1 MSIEQRFKK
10 TSDAFRPD
18 INGLRAWAVMAVV
31 LYHFGVPGFQG
42 GFVGVDIF
50 FVISGFLMTGIIV
63 KGVSRASFSFIDF
76 YLARAKRIIPALLA
90 VCLTLLILGWFFLPS
105 TDYKSLA
112 SHSVYSL
119 LFVSNIEYWLSAGY
133 FDAESHEK
141 WLLHTWSLSV
151 EWQFYMLLPFILWAP
166 WKIKP
171 SKRVL
176 IGVLTLLA
184 LLSFAASA
192 HYSSTYPTASFYLL
206 HTRAWE
212 LMTGGLIWL
221 LPSTQLSQRI
231 RYSLTMLGLGLVAIA
246 IWALNKDAVWPGTWA
261 ALPVIGTAL
270 VIWSQQRTALTHHRI
285 AQWLGDR
292 SYSLY
297 LWHWPVFVTLV
308 LLEQRYEPVAL
319 AAGIGLSLVLGAL
332 SYRWIEQPTR
342 TTLSSLRGA
351 RSWITLISAGA
362 VVSAAAVVVW
372 KFSGFPERL
381 PKAVEMTASEQT
393 NKNERSE
400 ICHLRTGTTPKEC
413 EYGSHKSK
421 ILLIGDSHAQ
431 VLVSSLS
438 ASLPDF
444 TIVQLTYAGCPFIE
458 GMKQTHQAT
467 KSLPHG
473 HDCHGYNERLKKWI
487 NQYPKSYPILL
498 AGRYAIH
505 PFGLNETTPK
515 PQKPQAYF
523 NKVYDSATPELMAEL
538 SGALTKTA
546 CNLAKERTVFM
557 LRPIPEMGFNV
568 PRASSVRIAF
578 GFSPEVSIAKES
590 YMARNAWVWQAQDTA
605 RDQCGIVILDG
616 TDALC
621 DDTRCYGTKNGRPI
635 YFDDDHLSEYG
646 NKLLVPIFKQI
657 LSHMPAQSTHDIP

>member
-1 MSIEQRFKK
+1 MDIKPQIRPF
-10 TSDAFRPD
+10 SDGFRAD

-63 KGVSRASFSFIDF
+63 KGISRGSFSFIGF

-90 VCLTLLILGWFFLPS
+90 VCITLLTLGWFFLPS
-105 TDYKSLA
+105 TDYKTLA

-119 LFVSNIEYWLSAGY
+119 FFLSNIEYWLSAGY

-176 IGVLTLLA
+176 IGVLTLLT

-192 HYSSTYPTASFYLL
+192 YYSSIYPTASFYLL

-212 LMTGGLIWL
+212 LIAGGLIWL
-221 LPSTQLSQRI
+221 LPTTQLKPRL
-231 RYSLTMLGLGLVAIA
+231 RYSLSMLGLCLITIA
-246 IWALNKDAVWPGTWA
+246 ILALDKDVVWPGVWA
-261 ALPVIGTAL
+261 TLPVIGAVL
-270 VIWSQQRTALTHHRI
+270 VIWTQQQTALTHHRI

-319 AAGIGLSLVLGAL
+319 AAGIGLSLSLGAL

-342 TTLSSLRGA
+342 AALSSLPAA
-351 RSWITLISAGA
+351 RSWIALITAGT

-381 PKAVEMTASEQT
+381 PKAVEIIASEQS
-393 NKNERSE
+393 NKNEKSDS
-400 ICHLRTGTTPKEC
+400 CQLRAGTTPKEC
-413 EYGSHKSK
+413 EHGSHKSK

-431 VLVSSLS
+431 VLVSSLR
-438 ASLPDF
+438 ASLPGF
-444 TIVQLTYAGCPFIE
+444 TIVQLTYGGCPFIE
-458 GMKQTHQAT
+458 GMKRNNQAT
-467 KSLPHG
+467 KHLPNEHNC
-473 HDCHGYNERLKKWI
+473 HDYTEQLKKWLKK
-487 NQYPKSYPILL
+487 YPKDYPILL
-498 AGRYAIH
+498 VGRYAIH
-505 PFGLNETTPK
+505 PFGANELSPDSQV
-515 PQKPQAYF
+515 PLSYF
-523 NKVYDSATPELMAEL
+523 TKVYTTATPELLREF
-538 SGALTKTA
+538 SESLTKSA
-546 CNLAKERTVFM
+546 CGLAKDRKVFM

-578 GFSPEVSIAKES
+578 GLSPELSIPKES
-590 YMARNAWVWQAQDTA
+590 YWARNSWVWKAQDVA

-616 TDALC
+616 TDAFC
-621 DDTRCYGTKNGRPI
+621 DDTRCYGSKSGRPI

-646 NKLLVPIFKQI
+646 NKLLVPTFQQI
-657 LSHMPAQSTHDIP
+657 PSHLQTQRRP